1 MKIEYDEKAD
11 LLYMRLDV
19 RAQEV
24 LNRRISEDVVL
35 DLGEGQR
42 IVGIEILNASRKVDL
57 TQLLPVQ
64 VERKD

>member
-42 IVGIEILNASRKVDL
+42 IVGIEILHASRKVDL
-57 TQLLPVQ
+57 AQLLPVQ
-64 VERKD
+64 VERTG